1 MEKKIPTTFVGEIA
15 EELTQVSPEI
25 SKTRLRIFYKGFNRN
40 QGYITDEFAEKLLSS
55 LPYTPVVG
63 IFNDLVKDFGGHNQ
77 DRNVAKIYGVV
88 PQDPHFAWEDHLDSD
103 GVTRT
108 YACTDVYL
116 FTGRYDAAKLIPGK
130 QQSMELDT
138 KTIRGDWQVINEYGQ
153 EGFVY
158 TDAQFIGLSVLGDDK
173 TPCFEGSAFYELVS
187 QFNDFMAAKTS
198 NGGNDMAL
206 EITKPVGGSNQVES
220 EIDATPAESSDPST
234 EQTEDTTDSTPSNE
248 SAAETADET
257 PDGDS
262 ATDDKKDE
270 ESTDGKKDEEKPA
283 DSESN
288 PDEDKKEEDKPT
300 DSACKDKKAD
310 AEKEENKSAD
320 SACGNKKE
328 DAEAQEKKEEDKSA
342 DSACGNKKT
351 DAEAQ
356 EKEKKEEDKPADS
369 ELTPSNFENLNNKI
383 LELNQQLAT
392 YEAEANKFKNL
403 YTALKADYDVLVAEK
418 NKELAA
424 QKDAKLQEYTTYISD
439 AVKQDFESRLDSYST
454 VDELEKDLLFAAK
467 PSLFAKHDDFAPTS
481 TDEDSEDEL
490 AALIKKSMKH

>member
-15 EELTQVSPEI
+15 EGLTQVSPEI
-25 SKTRLRIFYKGFNRN
+25 SKARLRIFYKGFNRN

-77 DRNVAKIYGVV
+77 DQNVAKIYGVV
-88 PQDPHFAWEDHLDSD
+88 PQEPHLAWEDHLDSD
-103 GVTRT
+103 GVMRT

-206 EITKPVGGSNQVES
+206 EITKPVAGSDQVES
-220 EIDATPAESSDPST
+220 EIDAAASATSAESSDPST

-262 ATDDKKDE
+262 TTDDKKDE
-270 ESTDGKKDEEKPA
+270 EPTDDKKDEEKPADSTSDEKPEDKKEEEKPA

-288 PDEDKKEEDKPT
+288 PDKDKEEEDKPT
-300 DSACKDKKAD
+300 DSACEDKKAD
-310 AEKEENKSAD
+310 AE
-320 SACGNKKE
+320 
-328 DAEAQEKKEEDKSA
+328 AQEE
-342 DSACGNKKT
+342 
-351 DAEAQ
+351 
-356 EKEKKEEDKPADS
+356 EKKEEDKPADS

-392 YEAEANKFKNL
+392 YEAEANKFKDL

-424 QKDAKLQEYTTYISD
+424 QKDAKLQEYTSYISD

-454 VDELEKDLLFAAK
+454 VDDLEKDLLFAAK

-481 TDEDSEDEL
+481 TYEADEDEIT
-490 AALIKKSMKH
+490 ALIKKSMKH

>member
-15 EELTQVSPEI
+15 EGLTQVSPEI
-25 SKTRLRIFYKGFNRN
+25 SKARLRIFYKGFNRN

-103 GVTRT
+103 GVMRT

-206 EITKPVGGSNQVES
+206 EITKPVAGSDQVES
-220 EIDATPAESSDPST
+220 EIDAAASATPAESSDPST

-270 ESTDGKKDEEKPA
+270 EPTDDKKDEEKPADSTSDEESEDKKEEEKPA

-300 DSACKDKKAD
+300 DSACEDKKAD
-310 AEKEENKSAD
+310 AE
-320 SACGNKKE
+320 
-328 DAEAQEKKEEDKSA
+328 AQEED
-342 DSACGNKKT
+342 
-351 DAEAQ
+351 
-356 EKEKKEEDKPADS
+356 KKEEDKPADS

-392 YEAEANKFKNL
+392 YEAEANKFKDL

-424 QKDAKLQEYTTYISD
+424 QKDAKLQEYTSYISD

-454 VDELEKDLLFAAK
+454 VDDLEKDLLFAAK

-481 TDEDSEDEL
+481 TYEADEDEIT
-490 AALIKKSMKH
+490 ALIKKSMKH

>member
-15 EELTQVSPEI
+15 EGLTQVSPEI
-25 SKTRLRIFYKGFNRN
+25 SKARLRIFYKGFNRN

-103 GVTRT
+103 GVMRT

-206 EITKPVGGSNQVES
+206 EITKPVAGSDQVES
-220 EIDATPAESSDPST
+220 EIDAAASATPAESSDPST

-262 ATDDKKDE
+262 TTDDKKDE
-270 ESTDGKKDEEKPA
+270 EPTDDKKDEEKPADSTSDEEPENKKEEEKPA

-300 DSACKDKKAD
+300 DSACEDKKAD
-310 AEKEENKSAD
+310 AE
-320 SACGNKKE
+320 
-328 DAEAQEKKEEDKSA
+328 AQEE
-342 DSACGNKKT
+342 
-351 DAEAQ
+351 
-356 EKEKKEEDKPADS
+356 EKKEEDKPADS

-392 YEAEANKFKNL
+392 YEAEANKFKDL

-424 QKDAKLQEYTTYISD
+424 QKDAKLQEYTSYISD

-454 VDELEKDLLFAAK
+454 VDDLEKDLLFAAK

-481 TDEDSEDEL
+481 TYEADEDEIT
-490 AALIKKSMKH
+490 ALIKKSMKH

>member
-15 EELTQVSPEI
+15 EGLTQVSPEI
-25 SKTRLRIFYKGFNRN
+25 SKARLRIFYKGFNRN

-103 GVTRT
+103 GVMRT

-206 EITKPVGGSNQVES
+206 EITKPVAGSDQVES
-220 EIDATPAESSDPST
+220 EIDAAASATPAESSDPST
-234 EQTEDTTDSTPSNE
+234 EQTENTTDSTPSNE

-270 ESTDGKKDEEKPA
+270 EPTDDKKDEEKPA
-283 DSESN
+283 DSTSDEKPEDKKEEEKPADPESN

-300 DSACKDKKAD
+300 DSACEDKKAD
-310 AEKEENKSAD
+310 AE
-320 SACGNKKE
+320 
-328 DAEAQEKKEEDKSA
+328 AQEE
-342 DSACGNKKT
+342 
-351 DAEAQ
+351 
-356 EKEKKEEDKPADS
+356 EKKEEDKPADS

-392 YEAEANKFKNL
+392 YEAEANKFKDL

-424 QKDAKLQEYTTYISD
+424 QKDAKLQEYTSYISD

-454 VDELEKDLLFAAK
+454 VDDLEKDLLFAAK

-481 TDEDSEDEL
+481 TYEADEDEIT
-490 AALIKKSMKH
+490 ALIKKSMKH

>member
-15 EELTQVSPEI
+15 EGLTQVSPEI
-25 SKTRLRIFYKGFNRN
+25 SKARLRIFYKGFNRN

-103 GVTRT
+103 GVMRT

-116 FTGRYDAAKLIPGK
+116 FTGRYDVAKLIPGK

-158 TDAQFIGLSVLGDDK
+158 TDAQFIGLSILGDDK

-206 EITKPVGGSNQVES
+206 EITKPVAGSDQVES
-220 EIDATPAESSDPST
+220 EIDAAASATPAESSDPST

-270 ESTDGKKDEEKPA
+270 EPTDDKKDEEKPADSTSDEKPEDKKEEEKPA

-288 PDEDKKEEDKPT
+288 PDKDKKEEDKPT
-300 DSACKDKKAD
+300 DSACEDKKAD
-310 AEKEENKSAD
+310 AE
-320 SACGNKKE
+320 
-328 DAEAQEKKEEDKSA
+328 AQEE
-342 DSACGNKKT
+342 
-351 DAEAQ
+351 
-356 EKEKKEEDKPADS
+356 EKKEEDKPADS

-392 YEAEANKFKNL
+392 YEAEANKFKDL

-424 QKDAKLQEYTTYISD
+424 QKDAKLQEYTSYISD

-454 VDELEKDLLFAAK
+454 VDDLEKDLLFAAK

-481 TDEDSEDEL
+481 TYEADEDEIT
-490 AALIKKSMKH
+490 ALIKKSMKH

>member
-15 EELTQVSPEI
+15 EGLTQVSPEI
-25 SKTRLRIFYKGFNRN
+25 SKARLRIFYKGFNRN

-103 GVTRT
+103 GVMRT

-206 EITKPVGGSNQVES
+206 EITKPVAGSDQVES
-220 EIDATPAESSDPST
+220 EIDAAASATPAESSDPST

-270 ESTDGKKDEEKPA
+270 EPTDDKKDEEKPADSTSDEEPEDKREEEKPA

-300 DSACKDKKAD
+300 DSACEDKKAD
-310 AEKEENKSAD
+310 AE
-320 SACGNKKE
+320 
-328 DAEAQEKKEEDKSA
+328 AQEED
-342 DSACGNKKT
+342 
-351 DAEAQ
+351 
-356 EKEKKEEDKPADS
+356 KKEEDKPADS

-392 YEAEANKFKNL
+392 YEAEANKFKDL

-424 QKDAKLQEYTTYISD
+424 QKDAKLQEYTSYISD

-454 VDELEKDLLFAAK
+454 VDDLEKDLLFAAK

-481 TDEDSEDEL
+481 TYEADEDEIT
-490 AALIKKSMKH
+490 ALIKKSMKH

>member
-15 EELTQVSPEI
+15 EGLTQVSPEI
-25 SKTRLRIFYKGFNRN
+25 SKARLRIFYKGFNRN

-103 GVTRT
+103 GVMRT

-206 EITKPVGGSNQVES
+206 EITKPVAGSDQVES
-220 EIDATPAESSDPST
+220 EIDAAASATPAESSDPST

-270 ESTDGKKDEEKPA
+270 EPTDDKKDEEKPADSTSDEEPEDKKEEEKPA

-300 DSACKDKKAD
+300 DSVCEDKKAD
-310 AEKEENKSAD
+310 AE
-320 SACGNKKE
+320 
-328 DAEAQEKKEEDKSA
+328 AQEED
-342 DSACGNKKT
+342 
-351 DAEAQ
+351 
-356 EKEKKEEDKPADS
+356 KKEEDKPADS
-369 ELTPSNFENLNNKI
+369 ELIPSNFENLNNKI

-392 YEAEANKFKNL
+392 YEAEANKFKDL

-424 QKDAKLQEYTTYISD
+424 QKDAKLQEYTSYISD

-454 VDELEKDLLFAAK
+454 VDDLEKDLLFAAK

-481 TDEDSEDEL
+481 TYEADEDEIT
-490 AALIKKSMKH
+490 ALIKKSMKH

>member
-15 EELTQVSPEI
+15 EGLTQVSPEI
-25 SKTRLRIFYKGFNRN
+25 SKARLRIFYKGFNRN

-103 GVTRT
+103 GVMRT

-158 TDAQFIGLSVLGDDK
+158 TDAQFIGLSVLGNDK

-206 EITKPVGGSNQVES
+206 EITKPVAGSDQVES
-220 EIDATPAESSDPST
+220 EIDAAASATPAESSDPST

-270 ESTDGKKDEEKPA
+270 EPTDDKKDEEKPADSTSDEEPEDKKEEEKPA

-288 PDEDKKEEDKPT
+288 PDKDKKEEDKPT
-300 DSACKDKKAD
+300 DSACEDKKAD
-310 AEKEENKSAD
+310 AE
-320 SACGNKKE
+320 
-328 DAEAQEKKEEDKSA
+328 AQEE
-342 DSACGNKKT
+342 
-351 DAEAQ
+351 
-356 EKEKKEEDKPADS
+356 EKKEEDKPADS

-392 YEAEANKFKNL
+392 YEAEANKFKDL

-424 QKDAKLQEYTTYISD
+424 QKDAKLQEYTSYISD

-454 VDELEKDLLFAAK
+454 VDDLEKDLLFAAK

-481 TDEDSEDEL
+481 TYEADEDEIT
-490 AALIKKSMKH
+490 ALIKKSMKH

>member
-15 EELTQVSPEI
+15 EGLTQVSPEI
-25 SKTRLRIFYKGFNRN
+25 SKARLRIFYKGFNRN

-103 GVTRT
+103 GVMRT

-206 EITKPVGGSNQVES
+206 EITKPVAGSDQVES
-220 EIDATPAESSDPST
+220 EIDAAASATPAESSDPST

-270 ESTDGKKDEEKPA
+270 EPTNDKKDEEKPADSTSDEKPEDKKEEEKPA

-300 DSACKDKKAD
+300 DSACEDKKAD
-310 AEKEENKSAD
+310 AE
-320 SACGNKKE
+320 
-328 DAEAQEKKEEDKSA
+328 AQE
-342 DSACGNKKT
+342 
-351 DAEAQ
+351 
-356 EKEKKEEDKPADS
+356 EKKKEEDKPADS

-392 YEAEANKFKNL
+392 YEAEANKFKDL

-424 QKDAKLQEYTTYISD
+424 QKDAKLQEYTSYISD

-454 VDELEKDLLFAAK
+454 VDDLEKDLLFAAK

-481 TDEDSEDEL
+481 TYEADEDEIT
-490 AALIKKSMKH
+490 ALIKKSMKH

>member
-15 EELTQVSPEI
+15 EGLTQVSPEI

-40 QGYITDEFAEKLLSS
+40 QGYVTDEFAEKLLSS

-77 DRNVAKIYGVV
+77 DRNVARVYGVV

-103 GVTRT
+103 GVMRT

-138 KTIRGDWQVINEYGQ
+138 STIRGDWQVINGYGQ

-158 TDAQFIGLSVLGDDK
+158 TDARFIGLSVLGDDK

-206 EITKPVGGSNQVES
+206 EITKPVAGSDQVES
-220 EIDATPAESSDPST
+220 EIDAVASATSAESSDPST

-262 ATDDKKDE
+262 TTDDKKDE
-270 ESTDGKKDEEKPA
+270 EPTDDKKDEEKPADSTSDEEPEDKKEEEKPA

-288 PDEDKKEEDKPT
+288 PEEDKKEEEKPT
-300 DSACKDKKAD
+300 DSACDDKKAD
-310 AEKEENKSAD
+310 AEAQ
-320 SACGNKKE
+320 KE
-328 DAEAQEKKEEDKSA
+328 DKKEES
-342 DSACGNKKT
+342 
-351 DAEAQ
+351 
-356 EKEKKEEDKPADS
+356 KPADS

-392 YEAEANKFKNL
+392 YEAEANKFKDL

-424 QKDAKLQEYTTYISD
+424 QKDAKLQEYTSYISD

-454 VDELEKDLLFAAK
+454 VDDLEKDLLFAAK

-481 TDEDSEDEL
+481 TYEVDEDEIT
-490 AALIKKSMKH
+490 ALIKKSMKH

>member
-15 EELTQVSPEI
+15 EGLTQVSPEI

-40 QGYITDEFAEKLLSS
+40 QGYVTDEFAEKLLSS
-55 LPYTPVVG
+55 LPYTPIVG

-77 DRNVAKIYGVV
+77 DRNVAKVYGVV

-103 GVTRT
+103 GVMRT

-138 KTIRGDWQVINEYGQ
+138 STIRGDWQVINEYGQ

-158 TDAQFIGLSVLGDDK
+158 TDARFIGLSVLGDDK

-206 EITKPVGGSNQVES
+206 EITKPVAGSDQVES
-220 EIDATPAESSDPST
+220 EIDAAASATPAESSDPST

-262 ATDDKKDE
+262 TTDDKKDE
-270 ESTDGKKDEEKPA
+270 EPTDDKKDEEKPA
-283 DSESN
+283 DSTSDEE
-288 PDEDKKEEDKPT
+288 PEDKKEEEKPTDSESNPEEDKKEEEKPT
-300 DSACKDKKAD
+300 DSACDDKKAD
-310 AEKEENKSAD
+310 AEAQ
-320 SACGNKKE
+320 KE
-328 DAEAQEKKEEDKSA
+328 DKKEES
-342 DSACGNKKT
+342 
-351 DAEAQ
+351 
-356 EKEKKEEDKPADS
+356 KPTDS

-392 YEAEANKFKNL
+392 YEAEANKFKDL

-424 QKDAKLQEYTTYISD
+424 QKDAKLQEYTSYISD

-454 VDELEKDLLFAAK
+454 VDDLEKDLLFAAK

-481 TDEDSEDEL
+481 TYEVDEDEIT
-490 AALIKKSMKH
+490 ALIKKSMKH

>member
-15 EELTQVSPEI
+15 EGLTQVSPEI
-25 SKTRLRIFYKGFNRN
+25 SKARLRIFYKGFNRN

-63 IFNDLVKDFGGHNQ
+63 IFNDLVKDFVGHNQ

-103 GVTRT
+103 GVMRT

-206 EITKPVGGSNQVES
+206 EITKSVAGSDQVES
-220 EIDATPAESSDPST
+220 EIDAAASATPAESSEPST

-248 SAAETADET
+248 SAAGTADET

-270 ESTDGKKDEEKPA
+270 EPTDDKKDEEKPADSTSDEKPEDKKEEEKPA

-300 DSACKDKKAD
+300 DSACEDKKAD
-310 AEKEENKSAD
+310 AE
-320 SACGNKKE
+320 
-328 DAEAQEKKEEDKSA
+328 AQEE
-342 DSACGNKKT
+342 
-351 DAEAQ
+351 
-356 EKEKKEEDKPADS
+356 EKKEEDKPADS

-392 YEAEANKFKNL
+392 YEAEANKFKDL

-424 QKDAKLQEYTTYISD
+424 QKDAKLQEYTSYISD

-454 VDELEKDLLFAAK
+454 VDDLEKDLLFAAK

-481 TDEDSEDEL
+481 TYEADEDEIT
-490 AALIKKSMKH
+490 ALIKKSMKH

>member
-1 MEKKIPTTFVGEIA
+1 MEKKIPTTFVGEIV
-15 EELTQVSPEI
+15 EGLTQVSPEI
-25 SKTRLRIFYKGFNRN
+25 SKARLRIFYKGFNRN

-88 PQDPHFAWEDHLDSD
+88 PQDPHLAWEDHLDSD
-103 GVTRT
+103 GVMRT

-138 KTIRGDWQVINEYGQ
+138 KTIRGDWQVVNEYGQ

-206 EITKPVGGSNQVES
+206 EITKPVAGSDQVES
-220 EIDATPAESSDPST
+220 EIDAAASATPAESSDPST

-262 ATDDKKDE
+262 TTDDKKDE
-270 ESTDGKKDEEKPA
+270 EPTDDKKDEEKPADSISDEKPEDKKEEEKPA

-300 DSACKDKKAD
+300 DSACEDKKAD
-310 AEKEENKSAD
+310 AE
-320 SACGNKKE
+320 
-328 DAEAQEKKEEDKSA
+328 AQEE
-342 DSACGNKKT
+342 
-351 DAEAQ
+351 
-356 EKEKKEEDKPADS
+356 EKKEEDKPADS

-392 YEAEANKFKNL
+392 YEAEANKFKDL

-424 QKDAKLQEYTTYISD
+424 QKDAKLQEYTSYISD

-454 VDELEKDLLFAAK
+454 VDDLEKDLLFAAK

-481 TDEDSEDEL
+481 TYEADEDEIT
-490 AALIKKSMKH
+490 ALIKKSMKH

>member
-15 EELTQVSPEI
+15 EGLTQVSPEI
-25 SKTRLRIFYKGFNRN
+25 SKARLRIFYKGFNRN

-103 GVTRT
+103 GVMRT

-158 TDAQFIGLSVLGDDK
+158 TDARFIGLSVLGDDK
-173 TPCFEGSAFYELVS
+173 TPCFKGSAFYELVS

-206 EITKPVGGSNQVES
+206 EITKPVAGSDQVES
-220 EIDATPAESSDPST
+220 EIDAAASATPAESSEPST

-270 ESTDGKKDEEKPA
+270 EPTDDKKDEEKPADSTSDEKPEDKKEEEKPA

-300 DSACKDKKAD
+300 DSACEDKKAD
-310 AEKEENKSAD
+310 AE
-320 SACGNKKE
+320 
-328 DAEAQEKKEEDKSA
+328 AQEE
-342 DSACGNKKT
+342 
-351 DAEAQ
+351 
-356 EKEKKEEDKPADS
+356 EKKEEDKPADS

-392 YEAEANKFKNL
+392 YEAEANKFKDL

-424 QKDAKLQEYTTYISD
+424 QKDAKLQEYTSYISD

-454 VDELEKDLLFAAK
+454 VDDLEKDLLFAAK

-481 TDEDSEDEL
+481 TYEADEDEIT
-490 AALIKKSMKH
+490 ALIKKSMKH

>member
-15 EELTQVSPEI
+15 EGLTQVSPEI
-25 SKTRLRIFYKGFNRN
+25 SKARLRIFYKGFNRN

-103 GVTRT
+103 GVMRT

-206 EITKPVGGSNQVES
+206 EITKPVAGSDQVES
-220 EIDATPAESSDPST
+220 EIDAAASATPAESSEPST

-270 ESTDGKKDEEKPA
+270 EPTDDKKDEEKPADSTSDEKPEDKKEEEKPA

-300 DSACKDKKAD
+300 DSACEDKKAD
-310 AEKEENKSAD
+310 AE
-320 SACGNKKE
+320 
-328 DAEAQEKKEEDKSA
+328 AQEE
-342 DSACGNKKT
+342 
-351 DAEAQ
+351 
-356 EKEKKEEDKPADS
+356 EKKEEDKPADS

-392 YEAEANKFKNL
+392 YEAEANKFKDL

-424 QKDAKLQEYTTYISD
+424 QKDAKLQEYTSYISD
-439 AVKQDFESRLDSYST
+439 AVKQDFESRLDFYST
-454 VDELEKDLLFAAK
+454 VDDLEKDLLFAAK

-481 TDEDSEDEL
+481 TYEADEDEIT
-490 AALIKKSMKH
+490 ALIKKSMKH

>member
-1 MEKKIPTTFVGEIA
+1 M
-15 EELTQVSPEI
+15 
-25 SKTRLRIFYKGFNRN
+25 
-40 QGYITDEFAEKLLSS
+40 SS

-103 GVTRT
+103 GVMRT

-206 EITKPVGGSNQVES
+206 EITKPVAGSDQVES
-220 EIDATPAESSDPST
+220 EIDAAASATPAESSDPST

-270 ESTDGKKDEEKPA
+270 EPTDDKKDEEKPADSTSDEEPEDKKEEEKPA

-300 DSACKDKKAD
+300 DSACEDKKAD
-310 AEKEENKSAD
+310 AE
-320 SACGNKKE
+320 
-328 DAEAQEKKEEDKSA
+328 AQEED
-342 DSACGNKKT
+342 
-351 DAEAQ
+351 
-356 EKEKKEEDKPADS
+356 KKEEDKPADS
-369 ELTPSNFENLNNKI
+369 ELIPSNFENLNNKI

-392 YEAEANKFKNL
+392 YEAEANKFKDL

-424 QKDAKLQEYTTYISD
+424 QKDAKLQEYTSYISD

-454 VDELEKDLLFAAK
+454 VDDLEKDLLFAAK

-481 TDEDSEDEL
+481 TYEADEDEIT
-490 AALIKKSMKH
+490 ALIKKSMKH

>member
-15 EELTQVSPEI
+15 EGLTQVSPEI
-25 SKTRLRIFYKGFNRN
+25 SKARLRIFYKGFNRN

-103 GVTRT
+103 GVMRT

-206 EITKPVGGSNQVES
+206 EITKPVAGSDQVES
-220 EIDATPAESSDPST
+220 EIDAAASATPAESSEPST

-248 SAAETADET
+248 SAAEAADET

-270 ESTDGKKDEEKPA
+270 EPTDDKKDEEKPA
-283 DSESN
+283 DSTSDEKPEDKKEEEKPTDSESN

-300 DSACKDKKAD
+300 DSACEDKKA
-310 AEKEENKSAD
+310 
-320 SACGNKKE
+320 
-328 DAEAQEKKEEDKSA
+328 
-342 DSACGNKKT
+342 

-392 YEAEANKFKNL
+392 YEAEANKFKDL

-424 QKDAKLQEYTTYISD
+424 QKDAKLQEYTNYISD

-454 VDELEKDLLFAAK
+454 VDDLEKDLLFAAK

-481 TDEDSEDEL
+481 TYEADEDEIT
-490 AALIKKSMKH
+490 ALIKKSMKH

>member
-15 EELTQVSPEI
+15 EGLTQVSPEI
-25 SKTRLRIFYKGFNRN
+25 SKARLRIFYKGFNRN

-103 GVTRT
+103 GVMRT

-158 TDAQFIGLSVLGDDK
+158 TDARFIGLSVLGDDK

-206 EITKPVGGSNQVES
+206 EITKPVAGSDQVES
-220 EIDATPAESSDPST
+220 EIDAAASATPAESSDPST

-270 ESTDGKKDEEKPA
+270 EPTDDKKDEEKPA
-283 DSESN
+283 DSTSDEEPEDKKEEEKPVDSESN
-288 PDEDKKEEDKPT
+288 PDEDKKEENKPT
-300 DSACKDKKAD
+300 DSACEDKKAD
-310 AEKEENKSAD
+310 AE
-320 SACGNKKE
+320 
-328 DAEAQEKKEEDKSA
+328 AQEED
-342 DSACGNKKT
+342 
-351 DAEAQ
+351 
-356 EKEKKEEDKPADS
+356 KKEEDKPADS

-392 YEAEANKFKNL
+392 YEAEANKFKDL

-424 QKDAKLQEYTTYISD
+424 QKDAKLQEYTSYISD

-454 VDELEKDLLFAAK
+454 VDDLEKDLLFAAK

-481 TDEDSEDEL
+481 TYEADEDEIT
-490 AALIKKSMKH
+490 ALIKKSMKH

>member
-15 EELTQVSPEI
+15 EGLTQVSPEI
-25 SKTRLRIFYKGFNRN
+25 SKARLRIFYKGFNRN

-103 GVTRT
+103 GVMRT

-206 EITKPVGGSNQVES
+206 EITKPVAGSDQVES
-220 EIDATPAESSDPST
+220 EIDAAASATPAESSDPST

-262 ATDDKKDE
+262 TTDDKKDE
-270 ESTDGKKDEEKPA
+270 EPTDDKKDEEKPADSTSDEKPEDKKEEEKPA

-288 PDEDKKEEDKPT
+288 PDEDKKAEDKPT
-300 DSACKDKKAD
+300 DSACEDKKAD
-310 AEKEENKSAD
+310 AE
-320 SACGNKKE
+320 
-328 DAEAQEKKEEDKSA
+328 AQEE
-342 DSACGNKKT
+342 
-351 DAEAQ
+351 
-356 EKEKKEEDKPADS
+356 EKKEEDKPADS

-392 YEAEANKFKNL
+392 YEAEVNKFKDL

-424 QKDAKLQEYTTYISD
+424 QKDAKLQEYTSYISD

-454 VDELEKDLLFAAK
+454 VDDLEKDLLFAAK

-481 TDEDSEDEL
+481 TYEADEDEIT
-490 AALIKKSMKH
+490 ALIKKSMKH

>member
-15 EELTQVSPEI
+15 EGLTQVSPEI
-25 SKTRLRIFYKGFNRN
+25 SKARLRIFYKGFNRN

-103 GVTRT
+103 GVMRT

-158 TDAQFIGLSVLGDDK
+158 TDAQFIGLSVLGNDK

-206 EITKPVGGSNQVES
+206 EITKPVAGSDQVES
-220 EIDATPAESSDPST
+220 EIDAAASATPAESSDPST

-270 ESTDGKKDEEKPA
+270 EPTDDKKDEEKPTDSTSDEEPEDKKEEEKPA

-288 PDEDKKEEDKPT
+288 PDEDKKEENKPT
-300 DSACKDKKAD
+300 DSACEDKKAD
-310 AEKEENKSAD
+310 AE
-320 SACGNKKE
+320 
-328 DAEAQEKKEEDKSA
+328 AQEED
-342 DSACGNKKT
+342 
-351 DAEAQ
+351 
-356 EKEKKEEDKPADS
+356 KKEEDKPADS

-392 YEAEANKFKNL
+392 YEAEANKFKDL

-424 QKDAKLQEYTTYISD
+424 QKDAKLQEYTSYISD

-454 VDELEKDLLFAAK
+454 VDDLEKDLLFAAK

-481 TDEDSEDEL
+481 TYEADEDEIT
-490 AALIKKSMKH
+490 ALIKKSMKH

>member
-15 EELTQVSPEI
+15 EGLTQVSPEI
-25 SKTRLRIFYKGFNRN
+25 SKARLRIFYKGFNRN

-103 GVTRT
+103 GVMRT

-206 EITKPVGGSNQVES
+206 EITKPVAGSDQVES
-220 EIDATPAESSDPST
+220 EIDAAASATPTESSEPST

-270 ESTDGKKDEEKPA
+270 EPTDDKKDEEKPADSTSDEKPEDKKEEEKPA

-300 DSACKDKKAD
+300 DSACEDKKAD
-310 AEKEENKSAD
+310 AE
-320 SACGNKKE
+320 
-328 DAEAQEKKEEDKSA
+328 AQEE
-342 DSACGNKKT
+342 
-351 DAEAQ
+351 
-356 EKEKKEEDKPADS
+356 EKKEEDKPADS

-392 YEAEANKFKNL
+392 YEAEANKFKDL

-424 QKDAKLQEYTTYISD
+424 QKDAKLQEYTSYISD

-454 VDELEKDLLFAAK
+454 VDDLEKDLLFAAK

-481 TDEDSEDEL
+481 TYEADEDEIT
-490 AALIKKSMKH
+490 ALIKKSMKH

>member
-1 MEKKIPTTFVGEIA
+1 MEKKIPTTFVGEIT

-103 GVTRT
+103 GVMRT

-206 EITKPVGGSNQVES
+206 EITKPVAGSDQVES
-220 EIDATPAESSDPST
+220 EIDAAASATPAESSEPST

-270 ESTDGKKDEEKPA
+270 EPTDDKKDEEKPADSTSDEKPEDKKEEEKPA

-300 DSACKDKKAD
+300 DSACEDKKAD
-310 AEKEENKSAD
+310 AE
-320 SACGNKKE
+320 
-328 DAEAQEKKEEDKSA
+328 AQEE
-342 DSACGNKKT
+342 
-351 DAEAQ
+351 
-356 EKEKKEEDKPADS
+356 EKKEEDKPADS

-392 YEAEANKFKNL
+392 YEAEANKFKDL

-424 QKDAKLQEYTTYISD
+424 QKDAKLQEYTSYISD

-454 VDELEKDLLFAAK
+454 VDDLEKDLLFAAK

-481 TDEDSEDEL
+481 TYEADEDEIT
-490 AALIKKSMKH
+490 ALIKKSMKH

>member
-1 MEKKIPTTFVGEIA
+1 MEKKIPTTFVGEIT
-15 EELTQVSPEI
+15 EGLTQVSPEI
-25 SKTRLRIFYKGFNRN
+25 SKARLRIFYKGFNRN

-103 GVTRT
+103 GVMRT

-206 EITKPVGGSNQVES
+206 EITKPVAGSDQVES
-220 EIDATPAESSDPST
+220 EIDAAASATPAESSDPST

-262 ATDDKKDE
+262 TTDDKKDE
-270 ESTDGKKDEEKPA
+270 EPTDDKKDEEKPADSTSDEEPENKKEEEKPA

-300 DSACKDKKAD
+300 DSACEDKKAD
-310 AEKEENKSAD
+310 AE
-320 SACGNKKE
+320 
-328 DAEAQEKKEEDKSA
+328 AQEED
-342 DSACGNKKT
+342 
-351 DAEAQ
+351 
-356 EKEKKEEDKPADS
+356 KKEEDKPADS

-392 YEAEANKFKNL
+392 YEAEANKFKDL

-424 QKDAKLQEYTTYISD
+424 QKDAKLQEYTSYISD

-454 VDELEKDLLFAAK
+454 VDDLEKDLLFAAK

-481 TDEDSEDEL
+481 TYEADEDEIT
-490 AALIKKSMKH
+490 ALIKKSMKH

>member
-15 EELTQVSPEI
+15 EGLTQVSPEI
-25 SKTRLRIFYKGFNRN
+25 SKARLRIFYKGFNRN

-103 GVTRT
+103 GVMRT

-206 EITKPVGGSNQVES
+206 EITKPVAGSDQVES
-220 EIDATPAESSDPST
+220 EIDAAASATPAESSDPST

-270 ESTDGKKDEEKPA
+270 EPTDDKKDEKKPADSTSDEKPEDKEEEEKPA

-288 PDEDKKEEDKPT
+288 PDEDKKEEDKPI
-300 DSACKDKKAD
+300 DSACEDKKAD
-310 AEKEENKSAD
+310 AE
-320 SACGNKKE
+320 
-328 DAEAQEKKEEDKSA
+328 AQEE
-342 DSACGNKKT
+342 
-351 DAEAQ
+351 
-356 EKEKKEEDKPADS
+356 EKKEEDKPADS

-392 YEAEANKFKNL
+392 YEAEANKFKDL
-403 YTALKADYDVLVAEK
+403 YTTLKADYDVLVAEK

-424 QKDAKLQEYTTYISD
+424 QKDAKLQEYTSYISD

-454 VDELEKDLLFAAK
+454 VDDLEKDLLFAAK

-481 TDEDSEDEL
+481 TYEADEDEIT
-490 AALIKKSMKH
+490 ALIKKSMKH

>member
-15 EELTQVSPEI
+15 EGLTQVSPEI
-25 SKTRLRIFYKGFNRN
+25 SKARLRIFYKGFNRN

-103 GVTRT
+103 GVMRT

-206 EITKPVGGSNQVES
+206 EITKPVAGSDQVES
-220 EIDATPAESSDPST
+220 EIDAAASATPTESSEPST

-270 ESTDGKKDEEKPA
+270 EPTDDKKDEEKPADSTSDEKPEDKKEEEKPA

-300 DSACKDKKAD
+300 DSACEDKKAD
-310 AEKEENKSAD
+310 AE
-320 SACGNKKE
+320 
-328 DAEAQEKKEEDKSA
+328 AQEE
-342 DSACGNKKT
+342 
-351 DAEAQ
+351 
-356 EKEKKEEDKPADS
+356 EKKEEDKPADS

-392 YEAEANKFKNL
+392 YEAEANKFKDL

-424 QKDAKLQEYTTYISD
+424 QKDAKLQEYTSYISD

-454 VDELEKDLLFAAK
+454 VDDLEKDLLFAAK

-481 TDEDSEDEL
+481 TYEVDEDEIT
-490 AALIKKSMKH
+490 ALIKKSMKH

>member
-15 EELTQVSPEI
+15 EGLTQVSPEI

-40 QGYITDEFAEKLLSS
+40 QGYVTDEFAEKLLSS

-77 DRNVAKIYGVV
+77 DRNVAKVYGVV

-103 GVTRT
+103 GVMRT

-138 KTIRGDWQVINEYGQ
+138 STIRGDWQVINEYGQ

-158 TDAQFIGLSVLGDDK
+158 TDARFIGLSVLGDDK

-206 EITKPVGGSNQVES
+206 EITKPVAGSDQVES
-220 EIDATPAESSDPST
+220 EIDAAASATPAESSDPST

-262 ATDDKKDE
+262 TTDDKKDE
-270 ESTDGKKDEEKPA
+270 EPTDNKKDEEKPADSTSDEEPEDKKEEEKPA

-288 PDEDKKEEDKPT
+288 PEEDKKEEEKPT
-300 DSACKDKKAD
+300 DSACEDKKAD
-310 AEKEENKSAD
+310 AEAQ
-320 SACGNKKE
+320 KE
-328 DAEAQEKKEEDKSA
+328 DKKEE
-342 DSACGNKKT
+342 G
-351 DAEAQ
+351 
-356 EKEKKEEDKPADS
+356 KPADS

-392 YEAEANKFKNL
+392 YEAEANKFKDL

-424 QKDAKLQEYTTYISD
+424 QKDAKLQEYTSYISD

-454 VDELEKDLLFAAK
+454 VDDLEKDLLFAAK

-481 TDEDSEDEL
+481 TYEVDEDEIT
-490 AALIKKSMKH
+490 ALIKKSMKH

>member
-1 MEKKIPTTFVGEIA
+1 MEKKIPTTFVGEIV
-15 EELTQVSPEI
+15 EGLTQVSPEI
-25 SKTRLRIFYKGFNRN
+25 SKARLRIFYKGFNRN

-103 GVTRT
+103 GVMRT

-206 EITKPVGGSNQVES
+206 EITKPVAGSDQVES
-220 EIDATPAESSDPST
+220 EIDAAASATPTESSEPST

-270 ESTDGKKDEEKPA
+270 EPTDDKKDEEKPA
-283 DSESN
+283 DSTSDEKPEDKKEEEKPVDSESN

-300 DSACKDKKAD
+300 DSACEDKKAD
-310 AEKEENKSAD
+310 AE
-320 SACGNKKE
+320 
-328 DAEAQEKKEEDKSA
+328 AQEE
-342 DSACGNKKT
+342 
-351 DAEAQ
+351 
-356 EKEKKEEDKPADS
+356 EKKEEDKPADS

-392 YEAEANKFKNL
+392 YEAEANKFKDL

-424 QKDAKLQEYTTYISD
+424 QKDAKLQEYTSYISD

-454 VDELEKDLLFAAK
+454 VDDLEKDLLFAAK

-481 TDEDSEDEL
+481 TYEVDEDEIT
-490 AALIKKSMKH
+490 ALIKKSMKH

>member
-103 GVTRT
+103 GVMRT

-206 EITKPVGGSNQVES
+206 EITKPVAGSDQVES
-220 EIDATPAESSDPST
+220 EIDAAASATPAESSEPST

-270 ESTDGKKDEEKPA
+270 EPTDDKKDEEKPADSTSDEKPEDKKEEEKPA

-300 DSACKDKKAD
+300 DSACEDKKAD
-310 AEKEENKSAD
+310 AE
-320 SACGNKKE
+320 
-328 DAEAQEKKEEDKSA
+328 AQEE
-342 DSACGNKKT
+342 
-351 DAEAQ
+351 
-356 EKEKKEEDKPADS
+356 EKKEEDKPADS

-392 YEAEANKFKNL
+392 YEAEANKFKDL
-403 YTALKADYDVLVAEK
+403 YTALKVDYDVLVAEK

-424 QKDAKLQEYTTYISD
+424 QKDAKLQEYTSYISD

-454 VDELEKDLLFAAK
+454 VDDLEKDLLFAAK

-481 TDEDSEDEL
+481 TYEADEDEIT
-490 AALIKKSMKH
+490 ALIKKSMKH